1 MKGVLK
7 QSLESY
13 LKSDKVPLET
23 QMSLSRTRVV
33 LGNELMRHQVMQMM
47 HDSSLQALRR
57 PGEKKPTEEEMPTE
71 EGMVFP
77 PPANEPESPVYLPA
91 FSSKVPQRWIYSP
104 VISLEMEMSDKVL
117 RNGRRTSEVASAEY
131 VQ

>member
-1 MKGVLK
+1 
-7 QSLESY
+7 
-13 LKSDKVPLET
+13 
-23 QMSLSRTRVV
+23 
-33 LGNELMRHQVMQMM
+33 
-47 HDSSLQALRR
+47 
-57 PGEKKPTEEEMPTE
+57 MPTE

-117 RNGRRTSEVASAEY
+117 RNGRYTSEVASATSGFFLNE
-131 VQ
+131 VSIFAKTKVLFSLK

>member
-1 MKGVLK
+1 MIYDAHRFLLGYLAQFLYFCVE
-7 QSLESY
+7 SLVACS
-13 LKSDKVPLET
+13 
-23 QMSLSRTRVV
+23 
-33 LGNELMRHQVMQMM
+33 
-47 HDSSLQALRR
+47 
-57 PGEKKPTEEEMPTE
+57 EEEMPTE

-117 RNGRRTSEVASAEY
+117 RNGRCTSEVASTIDKIVA
-131 VQ
+131 Q